1 MIDTRRYY
9 AGDHRV
15 FDSRSGAFVAHC
27 TSNTM
32 AKRIANALNVY
43 KVRPRKR
50 AEKRSQSSR

>member
-1 MIDTRRYY
+1 MIEMRRYY
-9 AGDHRV
+9 AADHRV
-15 FDSRSGAFVAHC
+15 LDSRSGAFIAHC
-27 TSNTM
+27 TSNTL